1 MYESEKV
8 LVGRYRLHEV
18 IGTGATSVVY
28 RATDMKLCRQVAVKA
43 VHGGNPQLMAR
54 ARCEGVLL
62 ARVAHP
68 NVIRLY
74 DAFEIDGH
82 PHLVTELVAAPAL
95 RSLQGR
101 LTAGQVTTIARE
113 LADAL
118 TAVHR
123 AGIVHGDVKPSNILL
138 GDRLRLI
145 DFGIARATHDE
156 NALIPADALVG
167 TEPYLAPEQL
177 IGQPGTAASDV
188 YALGLVLLECF
199 SGHRTFTGPF
209 ASGLARRVNEAP
221 ALSEAV
227 PVRWRPLL
235 TAMLDPDRDRRPTTV
250 DVAERL
256 GVPRPQAAGRTA
268 PSVGTAT
275 AKTAAEPPVPV
286 PALFAST
293 DPARLPKRMRQL
305 RRASHRSVAPLPAAA
320 AS

>member
-1 MYESEKV
+1 MYESETV
-8 LVGRYRLHEV
+8 LVGRYRVHEV
-18 IGTGATSVVY
+18 IGTGGTSVVY
-28 RATDMKLCRQVAVKA
+28 RATDMKLCRPVAVKA
-43 VHGGNPQLMAR
+43 VHGGNAQLMAR

-74 DAFEIDGH
+74 DAFDIEGR
-82 PHLVTELVAAPAL
+82 PHLVTELVMAPAL

-101 LTAGQVTTIARE
+101 LTADQVTKIARQ

-145 DFGIARATHDE
+145 DFGIAHATHDA
-156 NALIPADALVG
+156 NALLTADALVG

-177 IGQPGTAASDV
+177 IGQPGTPASDV

-199 SGHRTFTGPF
+199 SGQRTFTGPF
-209 ASGLARRVNEAP
+209 TSGLARRVNEAP
-221 ALSEAV
+221 ALPEAV
-227 PVRWRPLL
+227 PVHWRPLL
-235 TAMLDPDRDRRPTTV
+235 TAMLDPDPERRPTTV

-256 GVPRPQAAGRTA
+256 EGPRPQPAGRT
-268 PSVGTAT
+268 VAT
-275 AKTAAEPPVPV
+275 AAARAASDPPV

-293 DPARLPKRMRQL
+293 GPACRPKRMRRL
-305 RRASHRSVAPLPAAA
+305 RRASYRPAAPLPAAA